1 MSFSSR
7 RLRRTVWIALFAMLI
22 GVLAPTVSRVLAAG
36 EGSWNAVCSAS
47 GIVYLPVDTAPA
59 PDEGGAQHLAAA
71 CAYCFT
77 SAASFGLAA
86 APPLSIQTPVGH
98 LVLPVAVPSGPLVL
112 ISHAVSSPRAPPVRA

>member
-7 RLRRTVWIALFAMLI
+7 RLRRTAWIALFAMLI
-22 GVLAPTVSRVLAAG
+22 GALAPTVSRVLAAG

-47 GIVYLPVDTAPA
+47 GVIYLPVDTAPA
-59 PDEGGAQHLAAA
+59 PDEGGPHLAAA

-86 APPLSIQTPVGH
+86 PQPASIDASQGRPVVS
-98 LVLPVAVPSGPLVL
+98 LAVPSGPLV
-112 ISHAVSSPRAPPVRA
+112 

>member
-1 MSFSSR
+1 M
-7 RLRRTVWIALFAMLI
+7 FAMLI

-36 EGSWNAVCSAS
+36 EGGWNAVCSAS
-47 GIVYLPVDTAPA
+47 GVIYLPVDTAPA

-86 APPLSIQTPVGH
+86 PLPASIDASLGRFVVS
-98 LVLPVAVPSGPLVL
+98 LAVPSGPLVL
-112 ISHAVSSPRAPPVRA
+112 ISHAVSSPRAPPVLA